1 MKVIKNWIFIKL
13 LTGEA
18 DGEKVEVKVPK
29 GCLLIHSGKQVKKH
43 CKMDHFL
50 VLMVYDF
57 YDLGIRYLFKVDGL
71 PLRGYDG
78 LLFEWEL
85 LLVFTTCLVGFA
97 YG

>member
-1 MKVIKNWIFIKL
+1 MKIIENWIFIKL

-18 DGEKVEVKVPK
+18 DGWKVEVKVPK
-29 GCLLIHSGKQVKKH
+29 GWLLIHSGKQVKKR
-43 CKMDHFL
+43 CKMDHF
-50 VLMVYDF
+50 F
-57 YDLGIRYLFKVDGL
+57 CFKVDGL